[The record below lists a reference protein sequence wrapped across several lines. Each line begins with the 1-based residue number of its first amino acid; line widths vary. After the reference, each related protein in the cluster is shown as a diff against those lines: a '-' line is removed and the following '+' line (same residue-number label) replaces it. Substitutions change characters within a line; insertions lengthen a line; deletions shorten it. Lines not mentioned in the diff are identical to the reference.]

1 MPIVLDDVAGVVGI
15 TNVAVKLLDACI
27 RGFTVLREARH
38 AGRDL
43 STVQA
48 MLQIEQ
54 LKLQTWASEVGLLD
68 IEPRLSI
75 SISDVGIASVALDQL
90 GELLTDLDKLKHK
103 YKLNLEVTEEEIAK
117 LQEPQSTL
125 KALLPFQREQFRNDT
140 AKVFHRRQST
150 WRRLRW
156 VSVNEQL
163 FRKLLKDVKYFIDEL
178 TQTLGRSE
186 RDSLKNRIEMFHRF
200 LITGSSDS
208 QYLSIA
214 GQVSSTETSDTNV
227 EAAAR
232 LRKQALEL
240 EVIDDPHVDRAP
252 SGDLELQ
259 NLHGRPGPMQS
270 TSGKHASGSIP
281 SMRLSKTKI
290 NAGLFRLEVPRQLA
304 YYVDHKS
311 AVVLLE
317 WMAADWSV
325 HNSTRDRV
333 NKVSKLLHELF
344 HPSFHSLRCIGYL
357 EDNKLCR
364 YGIVYEVPLPSVQ
377 IHTPARLYVAR
388 AAAARDAFP
397 VTSVTLRSMLEATDC
412 PSLNVRVKVAILL
425 LETILQLHTSG
436 WLHKAI
442 TSDNLITFA
451 PRNLVSTSPLTSLET
466 DSVIYLTG
474 YNYARSDDPA
484 EMTEPSLSQIDAE
497 LYRHPLSLGTSRQR
511 YCRAFDLFS
520 VGCILLELG
529 LWSSLSSV
537 FLEAHAT
544 AGQSSQRPSR
554 PTNEISS
561 LLLTSKHSLVSQI
574 ASEHDEMP
582 ARDSEPLGR
591 IVRKLHV
598 AVGENYTNLTLN
610 CLRAIN
616 GSDEDRE
623 RDDYHDQGM
632 IQLESDCLTQLRRM
646 VSSI

>member
-75 SISDVGIASVALDQL
+75 SFSDVGIASVALDQL

-156 VSVNEQL
+156 VSEDEQL

-186 RDSLKNRIEMFHRF
+186 RDMLKNRIEMFHRF

-208 QYLSIA
+208 RYLSIA
-214 GQVSSTETSDTNV
+214 GQASSTETSDTNL

-259 NLHGRPGPMQS
+259 NLHGRPGPMQP

-325 HNSTRDRV
+325 HASTRDRV
-333 NKVSKLLHELF
+333 NKVSKLLHELI

-357 EDNKLCR
+357 EDNKLSR
-364 YGIVYEVPLPSVQ
+364 YGIVYEVPIRSVE
-377 IHTPARLYVAR
+377 IDRP
-388 AAAARDAFP
+388 DAFP
-397 VTSVTLRSMLEATDC
+397 VISVTLRSMLEATDC
-412 PSLNVRVKVAILL
+412 PSLNARVKVAILL
-425 LETILQLHTSG
+425 LGTILQLHTSG

-451 PRNLVSTSPLTSLET
+451 PRGFLVSASPLSSLET
-466 DSVIYLTG
+466 NSVIYLTG

-497 LYRHPLSLGTSRQR
+497 LYRHPLSIGTSRQR

-537 FLEAHAT
+537 LLEAHAT
-544 AGQSSQRPSR
+544 AGQFPQRPSR
-554 PTNEISS
+554 STNEISS

-574 ASEHDEMP
+574 ASGHDEMP

-598 AVGENYTNLTLN
+598 AVGENYTNLTLD
-610 CLRAIN
+610 CLRAVKVKN